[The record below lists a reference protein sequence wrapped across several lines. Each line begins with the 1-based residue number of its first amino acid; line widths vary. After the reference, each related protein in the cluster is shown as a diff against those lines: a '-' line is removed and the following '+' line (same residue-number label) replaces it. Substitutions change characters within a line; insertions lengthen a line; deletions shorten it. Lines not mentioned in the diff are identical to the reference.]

1 MVKGTVRLR
10 LVAGQHQNGD
20 ARLWRVEPVFW
31 YHEFMS
37 RNRKRRRQSGQ
48 WSDGSSPQTRM
59 YQTRITGYEGRD
71 RADGDAGLSAYG
83 ELYGKVQRQLFA
95 AVAAGRSAAS
105 LKSDYIKEHGIPA
118 RLFNAVRVS
127 LDGKVSAVRAAQR
140 LRVDGLERR
149 IAQGERQVAQAEEQ
163 GRCQQVHQ
171 KRRRLADLK
180 SKLAVLQA
188 DIAAGRVRLCFG
200 SRRLWRKQH
209 HLEQNGYASHA
220 EWLREWQD
228 ARSNEFFV
236 LGSRDETSGCQL
248 CVASIADDGSLNLRL
263 RMPDCLAEQHG
274 KYLVIPHVRFAY
286 GHGQVLAALAS
297 NAEYAAYRR
306 QHGDQAARSTS
317 LGQAI
322 SYRFKRD
329 GKGWRVLV
337 STEMMDVPVVT
348 DRRRGAIG
356 VDLNADHLA
365 AAETDASG
373 NYLNAWRVPLVTYG
387 KNTRQAEAL
396 IGDAVASVVQYAR
409 EVGKPVVIEK
419 LDFRQKKSALE
430 GESRRYSRML
440 SSFSYGKIKAY
451 FVSRGYRQGV
461 EVHQVNPAYSSVVG
475 RVKFMERYGLTVHQ
489 AAALVLARRLLGCSE
504 RIPRR
509 WVCPVGNGVHIAF
522 TVPVRKRV
530 KHVWT
535 YWGAVSGQLRP
546 ALAAQH
552 RLGKRRR
559 RPNPVRA
566 VVRAEARGVA

>member
-1 MVKGTVRLR
+1 MVV
-10 LVAGQHQNGD
+10 NGD
-20 ARLWRVEPVFW
+20 IGDDARCHLRHLAGCGHSARPFW
-31 YHEFMS
+31 YAVIMAQRS
-37 RNRKRRRQSGQ
+37 RDHRAAAGLNPAQG
-48 WSDGSSPQTRM
+48 PPVAT
-59 YQTRITGYEGRD
+59 YQTRVSGYVGLD
-71 RADGDAGLSAYG
+71 REAGDAALATCA
-83 ELYGKVQRQLFA
+83 ELYGQVERKLFA
-95 AVAAGRSAAS
+95 EVAAGRSAAS
-105 LKSDYIKEHGIPA
+105 LKSDYIREHGIPA

-149 IAQGERQVAQAEEQ
+149 IAQGEWQVGKAEEQ
-163 GRCQQVHQ
+163 GRWQQVHQ
-171 KRRRLADLK
+171 KRRRLANLK

-200 SRRLWRKQH
+200 SRRLWRKRD
-209 HLEQNGYASHA
+209 HLEQNGYASHE
-220 EWLREWQD
+220 EWLQDWQD

-236 LGSRDETSGCQL
+236 LGSRDETAGCQL
-248 CVASIADDGSLNLRL
+248 CVASIADDGSLTLRL

-286 GHGQVLAALAS
+286 GHGQALAALAS

-306 QHGDQAARSTS
+306 EHGERAARATT

-329 GKGWRVLV
+329 DKGWRVLV
-337 STEMMDVPVVT
+337 STEMMEVPLVS

-365 AAETDASG
+365 VADTDASG

-409 EVGKPVVIEK
+409 EVGKPIVIEK
-419 LDFRQKKSALE
+419 LDFRRKKSALE
-430 GESRRYSRML
+430 GQSRKYSRML

-451 FVSRGYRQGV
+451 FLSRGYRQGV
-461 EVHQVNPAYSSVVG
+461 EVKQVNPAYSSVVG

-509 WVCPVGNGVHIAF
+509 WVAPIGNGVQVAF

-535 YWGAVSGQLRP
+535 YWGAVSRQLRP

-559 RPNPVRA
+559 RPNPVQA
-566 VVRAEARGVA
+566 VPRAEARGVA